1 MTLIADNS
9 FLDESDKKSDL
20 EVSLVVAG
28 QQFDW

>member
-28 QQFDW
+28 Q